1 MKFVALTGLF
11 TTYRV
16 SPPLPLNG
24 NKKKRIDMK
33 KFLAKES
40 WAVFS
45 LLLILICAGEVC
57 ALTNSERI
65 DNILDS
71 WKVDF
76 GKLPKDFLDESKN
89 VFLNSRE
96 NQILLLLAGGASV
109 AMHNSGADVRIDN
122 NFDHDAFVSTD
133 LDEAINIV
141 GGPSFHFAAT
151 GIWYSISAANE
162 DDLNKERAWTMM
174 KALSVTG
181 ASTLGLKLIR
191 DNKTPNGKPLAWPS
205 GHTSSSFCVA
215 SVLHEFYGAKVG
227 VPAYVGASVVAW
239 RMMDSGDHWASDVV
253 FGATLGWVVG
263 HSVAS
268 KGKLPEV
275 AGYTVLPYSGS
286 NSRRSVAGV
295 SLFKMF

>member
-1 MKFVALTGLF
+1 
-11 TTYRV
+11 
-16 SPPLPLNG
+16 
-24 NKKKRIDMK
+24 MK
-33 KFLAKES
+33 KFLASQS
-40 WAVFS
+40 WTVIS
-45 LLLILICAGEVC
+45 LLLILVCAGEVY
-57 ALTNSERI
+57 ALTNSEKI
-65 DNILDS
+65 DNVLNS

-76 GKLPKDFLDESKN
+76 SRLPKDFLDESKK
-89 VFLNSRE
+89 VFLDSRE

-122 NFDHDAFVSTD
+122 NFDHDGFVSTD
-133 LDEAINIV
+133 TDEIIYLL
-141 GGPSFHFAAT
+141 GGPGFHFAAT

-181 ASTLGLKLIR
+181 ATTLGLKLIR

-215 SVLHEFYGAKVG
+215 SVLHEFYGPKIG
-227 VPAYVGASVVAW
+227 IPAYVGASVVGW

-263 HSVAS
+263 HSIA
-268 KGKLPEV
+268 KEDKLPEV
-275 AGYTVLPYSGS
+275 AGFTVLPYSGA

-295 SLFKMF
+295 SLLKVF